1 MPDYQ
6 ALKTEIALPKY
17 AGQTDEQITA
27 ALLAETVTSAVDV
40 PISAVGGYMLARGI
54 TAAADAWA
62 AAHPTDTTGVLVA
75 VRSLLGLLASPH
87 LTTVE
92 MSNLTTA
99 AAVEQMLGGMVTAG
113 IMTSTQQAEILAL
126 ASTSTTRAEQLGLDA
141 DQHDGASEIAA
152 ARLWP
157 GVSV

>member
-1 MPDYQ
+1 MDYA
-6 ALKTEIALPKY
+6 ALKAEIALSKY
-17 AGQTDEQITA
+17 GGMTDAQIAVALA
-27 ALLAETVTSAVDV
+27 ADTITIMQDV

-62 AAHPTDTTGVLVA
+62 TAHPDDTTGVLSA

-92 MSNLTTA
+92 MSNPTIA
-99 AAVEQMLGGMVTAG
+99 AAVEQMLGGMVAAG

-126 ASTSTTRAEQLGLDA
+126 ASTSTTRAAQLGLDA

-157 GVSV
+157 GVEA